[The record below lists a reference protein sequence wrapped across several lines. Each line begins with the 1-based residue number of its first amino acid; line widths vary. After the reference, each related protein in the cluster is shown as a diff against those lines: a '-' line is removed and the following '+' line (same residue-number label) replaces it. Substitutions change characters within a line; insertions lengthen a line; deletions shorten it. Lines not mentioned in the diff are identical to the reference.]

1 MNWRMDWSL
10 FETHFEAIVAHFDQK
25 RSAWSRKVD
34 RRVLLRTILDA
45 KDVYEVARR
54 VNLSPPRVHEL
65 ADEMYL
71 YARKL
76 DGHAS
81 AAPKYPELL
90 PFARRLKLARLGRR
104 LDAKAMAARTRLG
117 TTNYR
122 MIERAARNPRLLS
135 VMTIARALGL
145 TVGQLVDEETKPV
158 TVGDVPFVE
167 VGR

>member
-1 MNWRMDWSL
+1 MNWGMDWSL
-10 FETHFEAIVAHFDQK
+10 LETHFETIVAHFEQK
-25 RSAWSRKVD
+25 RNAWSRKVD
-34 RRVLLRTILDA
+34 RRVLLTAILDA

-65 ADEMYL
+65 ADEMYR

-76 DGHAS
+76 DGHAL
-81 AAPKYPELL
+81 AAQAKYPELL

-135 VMTIARALGL
+135 VMAMARALGL
-145 TVGQLVDEETKPV
+145 TVSKLVDDIEPTAE
-158 TVGDVPFVE
+158 DVERLP
-167 VGR
+167 